1 MICIQTH
8 TLASEI
14 LPVLCTLYNLLKKKN
29 QEHRPTSN
37 SCTRSSGR
45 ECCKLQ
51 NGDDTNGMT
60 QVFVCVQLYIPTVLK
75 EKQNSTPKAFL
86 PHYVSHEAINS
97 TKQLFF
103 VGRDAFREDFFS
115 LFSHFNN
122 QRTIS
127 TSPMNS
133 FTISSPEI
141 TLSDL
146 STMNISWSTGLSIII
161 ASFLITFSIF
171 LSGST
176 FTE

>member
-1 MICIQTH
+1 MSSPRIPLECTMN
-8 TLASEI
+8 LSSND
-14 LPVLCTLYNLLKKKN
+14 LVLLIVGVNSLFTEPMSHPYYDQNL
-29 QEHRPTSN
+29 
-37 SCTRSSGR
+37 
-45 ECCKLQ
+45 
-51 NGDDTNGMT
+51 T
-60 QVFVCVQLYIPTVLK
+60 QVFVCVQLYIPSVLK
-75 EKQNSTPKAFL
+75 EKQNSTPTTFL
-86 PHYVSHEAINS
+86 SHYVSHEAINS
-97 TKQLFF
+97 TKQLFYI
-103 VGRDAFREDFFS
+103 GRDAFREDFFS